1 MSRRRPIYVLSMRSI
16 FHFHLHF
23 YRYTSSFAYFLEHVL
38 LFLDDN
44 VNEEC
49 E

>member
-1 MSRRRPIYVLSMRSI
+1 MINHSLMNTDTR
-16 FHFHLHF
+16 
-23 YRYTSSFAYFLEHVL
+23 SFAYFLEYVQ

>member
-1 MSRRRPIYVLSMRSI
+1 MSRPKPIYVISMRSI

-23 YRYTSSFAYFLEHVL
+23 YRYTSSFAYFIEYAL

-44 VNEEC
+44 MDEEC